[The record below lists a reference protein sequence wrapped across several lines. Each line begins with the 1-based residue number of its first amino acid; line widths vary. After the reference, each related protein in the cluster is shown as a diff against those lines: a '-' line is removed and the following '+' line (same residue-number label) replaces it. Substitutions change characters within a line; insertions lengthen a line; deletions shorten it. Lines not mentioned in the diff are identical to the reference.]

1 MIMMIESKCGQQ
13 ITFDI
18 HKLSL
23 RRGDSQ
29 VYLDFEKKLPDKIVY
44 LKFNNMCNLNCSYCF
59 QKNEEKSKYLAINIE
74 KNLIDTLVDAHSIYL
89 FGGEPFLKINYK
101 NIEQIVELCLKM
113 NKKLFAFTNGVFNEE
128 YFNLF
133 RKYNDI
139 FSSFTITIDGP
150 KKLHDKRR
158 ILIGGSSYDRI
169 ISNMRELDLI
179 GINFSIQINIDNE
192 NIKELS
198 KLIRNIYDNK
208 LNSHQII
215 LNRVLHSNKSITELE
230 LLNLSVELKSK
241 FKDINFNINC
251 PTLKKVKDFFF
262 NHIISTHRCEV
273 SSTYV
278 IDFQNKVIYACPENN
293 NLIIAKF
300 EKDVDYDISVRENI
314 EFYNEKKECQ
324 SCLYKFFCGKG
335 CIVDKDLKVEGCIED
350 VQQSLEYIFSNW
362 NKFFS
367 VDIND
372 LFEEYTIIF

>member
-1 MIMMIESKCGQQ
+1 
-13 ITFDI
+13 
-18 HKLSL
+18 
-23 RRGDSQ
+23 
-29 VYLDFEKKLPDKIVY
+29 
-44 LKFNNMCNLNCSYCF
+44 
-59 QKNEEKSKYLAINIE
+59 
-74 KNLIDTLVDAHSIYL
+74 
-89 FGGEPFLKINYK
+89 
-101 NIEQIVELCLKM
+101 M